1 MVSVCLLAD
10 RPELIEPVGRI
21 RWREWGHA
29 PEPGDPAFWIE
40 VTRREAS
47 RDRLPLTLAA
57 VDTAGA
63 AVGAVGLGEL
73 DQEDLR
79 DHSPWVLGMVVDPA
93 WRGRGVGR
101 ALLSR
106 LEARAAELG
115 FRQMWVATKHAA
127 GFYQRCGWQH
137 AGSADTAG
145 EGAMAVLTTLV

>member
-1 MVSVCLLAD
+1 MVPVFLLAD

-29 PEPGDPAFWIE
+29 PEPDDPAFWIE
-40 VTRREAS
+40 ATRQEAGP
-47 RDRLPLTLAA
+47 DRPPFTLAA

-63 AVGAVGLGEL
+63 AVGAVGLGEF

-93 WRGRGVGR
+93 WRRRGVGQ

-115 FRQMWVATKHAA
+115 FRQMWVATKHVA
-127 GFYQRCGWQH
+127 GFY
-137 AGSADTAG
+137 
-145 EGAMAVLTTLV
+145 